1 MGAEGKRRYETNP
14 QHEVPRQHEEDR
26 QHLDRLAIILPCLN
40 EEQMLP
46 HTIPTLLS
54 ELSRLVETQQVSPES
69 FLLFVDDGSD
79 DHTWQI
85 ISENSSSSLKGVK
98 LSRQCGHQTALL
110 AGLEEALPH
119 CDVCITMDADLQ
131 DDITAI
137 EEMLHMFQE
146 GADIVYGV
154 RRDRHTDSWLKKTTA
169 STFYDTMRRL
179 GVESVS
185 NHADFRLMSSRA
197 VADILDYEERNLYLR
212 GIIPLLGYRQEKV
225 YYDRAPRQAG
235 RSKYPLR
242 KMLDFAADGITSF
255 SVRPVRMLF
264 WLGIIFIFTALCI
277 GVYTLIRHFTGETI
291 AGWTSLMLS
300 LWLCTGVLLMGLG
313 IIGEY
318 VGKIYIEVK
327 KRPRYK
333 VSDRT

>member
-1 MGAEGKRRYETNP
+1 MEMEGNSGHME
-14 QHEVPRQHEEDR
+14 
-26 QHLDRLAIILPCLN
+26 RLAIILPCLN
-40 EEQMLP
+40 EEDMLP
-46 HTIPTLLS
+46 HTIPTLLA
-54 ELSRLVETQQVSPES
+54 ELSRLVETELISPES
-69 FLLFVDDGSD
+69 FLLFVDDGSAD
-79 DHTWQI
+79 STWKI
-85 ISENSSSSLKGVK
+85 ISTNSSQSLKGVR

-131 DDITAI
+131 DDVSAI
-137 EEMLHMFQE
+137 PEMLHIFKN

-225 YYDRAPRQAG
+225 YYDRAPRKAG

-242 KMLDFAADGITSF
+242 KMFDFAVDGITSF

-264 WLGIIFIFTALCI
+264 WLGILFTFTALGI
-277 GVYTLIRHFTGETI
+277 GIYTLIRHFTGETI

-300 LWLCTGVLLMGLG
+300 IWFCTGVLLMGLG

-333 VSDRT
+333 VADRV

>member
-1 MGAEGKRRYETNP
+1 MGMEGNSLHMER
-14 QHEVPRQHEEDR
+14 V
-26 QHLDRLAIILPCLN
+26 AIILPCLN
-40 EEQMLP
+40 EEAMLP
-46 HTIPTLLS
+46 HTIPTLLA
-54 ELSRLVETQQVSPES
+54 ELTRLVETEHISPES
-69 FLLFVDDGSD
+69 FLLFVDDGSAD
-79 DHTWQI
+79 STWEI
-85 ISENSSSSLKGVK
+85 ISANSSQTLKGVR

-119 CDVCITMDADLQ
+119 CDVCVTMDADLQ
-131 DDITAI
+131 DDVASIQ
-137 EEMLHMFQE
+137 EMLQMFRQ

-154 RRDRHTDSWLKKTTA
+154 RRDRHSDTWLKKTTA

-235 RSKYPLR
+235 KSKYPLR
-242 KMLDFAADGITSF
+242 KMLDFAVDGITSF

-264 WLGIIFIFTALCI
+264 WLGILFTFTALGI
-277 GVYTLIRHFTGETI
+277 GIYTLIRHFTGETI

-300 LWLCTGVLLMGLG
+300 IWFCTGVLLMGLG

-333 VSDRT
+333 VADRV